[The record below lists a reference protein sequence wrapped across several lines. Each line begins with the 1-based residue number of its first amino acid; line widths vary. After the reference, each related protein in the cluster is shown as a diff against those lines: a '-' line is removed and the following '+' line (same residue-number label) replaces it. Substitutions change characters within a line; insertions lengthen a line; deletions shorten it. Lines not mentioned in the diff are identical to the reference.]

1 MQCVPGRR
9 RLIGLPESMIPKAF
23 YELKI
28 MVQAISQRADNLQSA
43 GTSTDDMVYLMLAFL

>member
-28 MVQAISQRADNLQSA
+28 MVQAISQRADDLQSA
-43 GTSTDDMVYLMLAFL
+43 GTSTDDMV